1 MTKVSNLSAQGISN
15 ESTVD
20 LQQALVQHLSG
31 LKEFG
36 ITIVPAGK
44 GESFEFAADD
54 SPAASAETSQ
64 TPTAGTS
71 STPAPSPVAPPA
83 AVTQPAAPINPTNP
97 VTPPPAVPT
106 DSATAPATATPSA
119 PTKPEPLVTQDAPYS
134 AATPTAQRPNALTV
148 IQQEVASCI
157 RCPQLSD
164 FRTNTVFGSGDPTSR
179 LVFVGEG
186 PGEDEDGNGLPFQG
200 APGDLF
206 DKILAACGLKR
217 EQVYL
222 LNTIKCRPPKN
233 RNPKAAELDNCWHYG
248 QQQLDIIQP
257 EFICCMGSV
266 AAKTLLNTNLS
277 IGKLRKRFHSYRGSK
292 VLVTYHPTYL
302 LRTSSAKTHAW
313 EDMKMLMNEMG
324 IEIPKR

>member
-1 MTKVSNLSAQGISN
+1 LHNDSN
-15 ESTVD
+15 ENDVD
-20 LQQALVQHLSG
+20 LQLALAQHLSG
-31 LKEFG
+31 LQEFG
-36 ITIVPAGK
+36 VTVVPCAKGDLFDIIDEAGPEQPPQAPEK
-44 GESFEFAADD
+44 APVPPNRQPPAPAPA
-54 SPAASAETSQ
+54 PAATK
-64 TPTAGTS
+64 
-71 STPAPSPVAPPA
+71 AP
-83 AVTQPAAPINPTNP
+83 VTPAAPPT
-97 VTPPPAVPT
+97 VA
-106 DSATAPATATPSA
+106 APATAAAAT
-119 PTKPEPLVTQDAPYS
+119 EPLVTQDAPYS
-134 AATPTAQRPNALTV
+134 AGCV
-148 IQQEVASCI
+148 

-164 FRTNTVFGSGDPTSR
+164 FRKNTVFGSGDPNSR

-186 PGEDEDGNGLPFQG
+186 PGEDEDLQGLPFQG

-206 DKILAACGLKR
+206 DKILLACGLKR

-222 LNTIKCRPPKN
+222 LNTVKCRPPKN
-233 RNPKAAELDNCWHYG
+233 RNPKAAELENCWGYG

-277 IGKLRKRFHSYRGSK
+277 IGKLRKRFHTYRGSK

>member
-1 MTKVSNLSAQGISN
+1 MPKVSNLSADNESN
-15 ESTVD
+15 EDID
-20 LQQALVQHLSG
+20 LQLALSQHLSG

-36 ITIVPAGK
+36 VTIVPAGK
-44 GESFEFAADD
+44 GETFEIANSGD
-54 SPAASAETSQ
+54 
-64 TPTAGTS
+64 
-71 STPAPSPVAPPA
+71 PAPAVESVAA
-83 AVTQPAAPINPTNP
+83 
-97 VTPPPAVPT
+97 AVPT
-106 DSATAPATATPSA
+106 TTTSQPPISAAQQPVTATTETATATSITPHSA
-119 PTKPEPLVTQDAPYS
+119 APVAASQLEPLVTQDAPYS
-134 AATPTAQRPNALTV
+134 VPTAAEQRPTALTV

-164 FRTNTVFGSGDPTSR
+164 ARNNTVFGSGDPTSR

-186 PGEDEDGNGLPFQG
+186 PGEDEDANGLPFQG
-200 APGDLF
+200 PAGDLF
-206 DKILAACGLKR
+206 DKILAACGLDRK
-217 EQVYL
+217 QVYL
-222 LNTIKCRPPKN
+222 LNTIKCRTPKN
-233 RNPKAAELDNCWHYG
+233 RNPKAAELENCWGYG

-313 EDMKMLMNEMG
+313 DDMKMLMNAMG
-324 IEIPKR
+324 IEIPSR

>member
-1 MTKVSNLSAQGISN
+1 MPKVSNLSADNESN
-15 ESTVD
+15 ENID
-20 LQQALVQHLSG
+20 LQLALSQHLSG

-36 ITIVPAGK
+36 VTIVPAGK
-44 GESFEFAADD
+44 GETFEIANSGD
-54 SPAASAETSQ
+54 
-64 TPTAGTS
+64 
-71 STPAPSPVAPPA
+71 PAPAVESVAA
-83 AVTQPAAPINPTNP
+83 
-97 VTPPPAVPT
+97 AVPT
-106 DSATAPATATPSA
+106 TTTSQPPISAAQQPVTATTETATATSITPHSA
-119 PTKPEPLVTQDAPYS
+119 APVAASQLEPLVTQDAPYS
-134 AATPTAQRPNALTV
+134 VPTAAEQRPTALTV

-164 FRTNTVFGSGDPTSR
+164 ARNNTVFGAGDPTSR

-186 PGEDEDGNGLPFQG
+186 PGEDEDANGLPFQG
-200 APGDLF
+200 PAGDLF
-206 DKILAACGLKR
+206 DKILAACGLDRK
-217 EQVYL
+217 QVYL
-222 LNTIKCRPPKN
+222 LNTIKCRTPKN
-233 RNPKAAELDNCWHYG
+233 RNPKAAELENCWGYG

-313 EDMKMLMNEMG
+313 DDMKMLMNAMG
-324 IEIPKR
+324 IEIPSR